1 MPKLAVVLLLLSLS
15 ILHAEVV
22 DRVAIAVGRHVITQS
37 HLDTEVKVTAFLSGG
52 STKVDA
58 AAARKQAAGR
68 LIQQTLIRREIE
80 ITRFPMPKPEDAQP
94 LFEQIR
100 VAHGENFAKDL
111 QAAGLDPQDLADH
124 LLWQLTLMRFVL
136 YRFQPGISIGEEEI
150 SNYYEKQLPK
160 WAAEGKSAP
169 PLEKIAKEIENLL
182 TQQRVDVALDTWLAE
197 QRGQTQIVYR
207 IKGLEE

>member
-1 MPKLAVVLLLLSLS
+1 MAKTALWLVCALS
-15 ILHAEVV
+15 ILRGEVV

-37 HLDTEVKVTAFLSGG
+37 HLDTEVRVTEFLSDGQR
-52 STKVDA
+52 KIDA
-58 AAARKQAAGR
+58 ATARKEAAGR

-100 VAHGENFAKDL
+100 AAHGDNFAKDL
-111 QAAGLDPQDLADH
+111 KAAGLDSQDLSDH

-136 YRFQPGISIGEEEI
+136 YRFQPGISIGDDEI
-150 SNYYEKQLPK
+150 SRYYEAQLPK

-169 PLEKIAKEIENLL
+169 PLDKIAKEIENLL
-182 TQQRVDVALDTWLAE
+182 TQQRVDIALDKWLAE
-197 QRGQTQIVYR
+197 QREQTQIVYR
-207 IKGLEE
+207 IKGLSE